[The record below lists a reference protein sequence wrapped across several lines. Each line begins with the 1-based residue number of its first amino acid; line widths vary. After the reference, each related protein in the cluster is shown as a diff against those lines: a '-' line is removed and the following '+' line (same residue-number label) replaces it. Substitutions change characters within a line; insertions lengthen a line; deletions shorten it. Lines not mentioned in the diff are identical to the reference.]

1 MIQTAMT
8 ELTRMDPEKY
18 IPCPLSVCVAMSQG
32 YIGYDLQNAL
42 RETLL
47 ERGIP
52 KAVSTVLT
60 QVEVD
65 PDDPAFLHPTK
76 PIGAFM
82 SREEAERL
90 VAQRG
95 YDVVEDAGRGYRRVV
110 ASPRPRA
117 IVELETIRALVEAGQ
132 VVIACG
138 GGGIPVV
145 RAEENRWKGAAAVID
160 KDFAAELLAES
171 LEADLLI
178 ILTAVEKVAIRFRA
192 AWRDLAVGA
201 EAGGGGAVHAC
212 RGICPGLHAAQG
224 GGRRSVCPLCARP
237 DGSHHRAAKGPSRH
251 CRSNRHPSAGG
262 AAVSAAGR
270 QKHEARRKVR
280 LSGDYGRLKGLLQ
293 NRLFR
298 NFT

>member
-1 MIQTAMT
+1 
-8 ELTRMDPEKY
+8 
-18 IPCPLSVCVAMSQG
+18 
-32 YIGYDLQNAL
+32 
-42 RETLL
+42 
-47 ERGIP
+47 
-52 KAVSTVLT
+52 
-60 QVEVD
+60 
-65 PDDPAFLHPTK
+65 
-76 PIGAFM
+76 M

-201 EAGGGGAVHAC
+201 DAGGGGAVHAC

-224 GGRRSVCPLCARP
+224 GGRRSGLPALRP
-237 DGSHHRAAKGPSRH
+237 AGRLSSQSCKRPEPALPVKPAPE
-251 CRSNRHPSAGG
+251 CGG
-262 AAVSAAGR
+262 AAVSAPAA
-270 QKHEARRKVR
+270 KHEGASEGAPV
-280 LSGDYGRLKGLLQ
+280 GDYGRIEGTVAK
-293 NRLFR
+293 
-298 NFT
+298 

>member
-1 MIQTAMT
+1 M
-8 ELTRMDPEKY
+8 
-18 IPCPLSVCVAMSQG
+18 
-32 YIGYDLQNAL
+32 
-42 RETLL
+42 
-47 ERGIP
+47 
-52 KAVSTVLT
+52 
-60 QVEVD
+60 D

-178 ILTAVEKVAIRFRA
+178 ILTAVEKVAIRFRQPGET
-192 AWRDLAVGA
+192 WLSELTPEEA
-201 EAGGGGAVHAC
+201 EQYMRAGEFA
-212 RGICPGLHAAQG
+212 PGSMLPK
-224 GGRRSVCPLCARP
+224 VE
-237 DGSHHRAAKGPSRH
+237 
-251 CRSNRHPSAGG
+251 
-262 AAVSAAGR
+262 AAVRFARSAPGRTALITELQKARAGIAGQTGTR
-270 QKHEARRKVR
+270 VQEERR
-280 LSGDYGRLKGLLQ
+280 
-293 NRLFR
+293 
-298 NFT
+298 